1 MIGRPLSRLLRDAG
15 IPYAVRGLDPL
26 VRSVTIDSR
35 RSKPGTLF
43 LALPGEHVD
52 GARFAADAVAR
63 GAVAVVAQSAAPV
76 PAFDVPWIRVDNAR
90 SAAARVAR
98 ECWGRPDAALTLVG
112 ITGTNGKTTV
122 AHMVESIATAAGRS
136 AGRIGTVGHAFA
148 GREIATERTTPE
160 APEFYELLAEMVRA
174 GVRIVAIEVS
184 SHALALSRVEGA
196 SFRVAAFLNLGRDHI
211 DFHGDLERY
220 FDAKA
225 RLFETLADDATAVL
239 AADDP
244 RGRAMQARTHA
255 RVLTFGRAAW
265 ADVRLEGETVGA
277 AGSTAR
283 LVLPGESF
291 EIRTRLAGRFNLLN
305 AAAAAACAV
314 SLGLD
319 AASIRAGI
327 ERLAVVRG
335 RLEPVRAGQP
345 FSVFVDFAHTEQALA
360 AVLAAAR
367 ELATGRLAVVF
378 GCGGDRD
385 RGKRAAMGRVAA
397 ERADFAVLTS
407 DNPRGEDPLEILHE
421 VERGFVSIAGA
432 SDRYVLEPDRRAALS
447 RAIHWAGPGDVVVVA
462 GKGHEAT
469 QTFAHGVEPFDDVL
483 ELRRSLAALGW
494 AD

>member
-1 MIGRPLSRLLRDAG
+1 MIGRPLSRLLLDAG
-15 IPYAVRGLDPL
+15 IPSALPARDPL

-63 GAVAVVAQSAAPV
+63 GAVAVIAQSAPAPGL
-76 PAFDVPWIRVDNAR
+76 DVPWIRVDDAR

-98 ECWGRPDAALTLVG
+98 ECSGRPDTALTLVG

-122 AHMVESIATAAGRS
+122 AHMVESIAASGGRS

-160 APEFYELLAEMVRA
+160 APEFYDLLAEMVRA
-174 GVRIVAIEVS
+174 GVQIVAIEVS

-196 SFRVAAFLNLGRDHI
+196 SFRVAAFLNLGRDHLE
-211 DFHGDLERY
+211 FHGDLDRY

-225 RLFETLADDATAVL
+225 RLFETLAEDATAVL

-244 RGRAMQARTHA
+244 RSPAVKDRTRA
-255 RVLTFGRAAW
+255 RVLTFGRAPH
-265 ADVRLEGETVGA
+265 ADVRLERETVDA
-277 AGSTAR
+277 TGSTAR
-283 LVLPGESF
+283 LVLPSGAVEF
-291 EIRTRLAGRFNLLN
+291 RTRLVGRFNLLN
-305 AAAAAACAV
+305 AAAAAACAL
-314 SLGLD
+314 SAGLD
-319 AASIRAGI
+319 ADAIRAGI
-327 ERLAVVRG
+327 ERLALVRG

-360 AVLAAAR
+360 AVLASAR
-367 ELATGRLAVVF
+367 ELATARLAVVF

-407 DNPRGEDPLEILHE
+407 DNPRREDPLEILRE
-421 VERGFVSIAGA
+421 VERGFVSVAGA
-432 SDRYVLEPDRRAALS
+432 AGRYVLEPDRRAALS
-447 RAIHWAGPGDVVVVA
+447 RAVHWAGPGDVVVVA

-469 QTFAHGVEPFDDVL
+469 QTFAHGDEPFDDVI
-483 ELRRSLAALGW
+483 ELRRALASAGW